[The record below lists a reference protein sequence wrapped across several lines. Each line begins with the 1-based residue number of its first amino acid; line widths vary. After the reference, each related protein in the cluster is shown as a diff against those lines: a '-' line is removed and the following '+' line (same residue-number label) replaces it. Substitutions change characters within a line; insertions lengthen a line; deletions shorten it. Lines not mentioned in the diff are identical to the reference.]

1 MAVTKRLKSL
11 DVLRGITIAGMLLV
25 NNPGSWSHIYAP
37 LEHAEWNGLT
47 PTDLVFPFF
56 MFIMG
61 VSTYMSLRRYD
72 FTLSRKLFRKIL
84 RRALVIFGIGIAIQ
98 LFARLCYWLADP
110 EPTRT
115 LADKLFTNIRTL
127 GVMQRL
133 ALCYFCAALL
143 SCTVKVK
150 RLPWVAGL
158 LLVGYGVALL
168 AGHGYD
174 IDIDTIHHNIIWR
187 VDSAVLG
194 ENHMYHGLGALADL
208 PKELH
213 AFDPEGLFSTLG
225 ALAHVLIGVVTGAL
239 IMKNN
244 DNDRRVNQLFI
255 AGSLMMI
262 AGWLLSYG
270 LPINKNIWSPTFVLT
285 TCGMAST
292 LLALLIW
299 SIDIKG
305 RDGWCAPFHVFGI
318 NPLFLYV
325 LGGVLAIL
333 FGAIELPIGG
343 EMISIHNI
351 IYREMLL
358 AFLPAGSE
366 KFASCLFAIIFVA
379 INWAFGYWLYKKK
392 IYIKI

>member
-25 NNPGSWSHIYAP
+25 NNPGTWSHIYEP
-37 LEHAEWNGLT
+37 LEHAQWNGLT

-72 FTLSRKLFRKIL
+72 FTLSRKLFWKIL
-84 RRALVIFGIGIAIQ
+84 RRTLVIFAIGIGIQ

-110 EPTRT
+110 EPTKT
-115 LADKLFTNIRTL
+115 LAEKLFTNIRTL

-133 ALCYFCAALL
+133 AICYFFAAMLA
-143 SCTVKVK
+143 CTVKVK
-150 RLPWVAGL
+150 RLPWVVAL

-168 AGHGYD
+168 VGHGYD
-174 IDIDTIHHNIIWR
+174 IDTIHRNIIWR

-194 ENHMYHGLGALADL
+194 ENHMYHGLDALADL

-213 AFDPEGLFSTLG
+213 AFDPEGLFSSLG
-225 ALAHVLIGVVTGAL
+225 ALAHVLIGVLTGAM
-239 IMKNN
+239 IMKNS
-244 DNDRRVNQLFI
+244 DNNRRVGQLFI

-292 LLALLIW
+292 LLSLLIW

-305 RDGWCAPFHVFGI
+305 KDGWCSPFHVFGI

-333 FGAIELPIGG
+333 FSTVKLPLGD
-343 EMISIHNI
+343 EMVSIHNI

-358 AFLPAGSE
+358 AFLPGCE
-366 KFASCLFAIIFVA
+366 KLASCLYAIIFVA
-379 INWAFGYWLYKKK
+379 INWAFGYWLYKKR